1 MEQGEQRRVLPAIP
15 LRGVSILPG
24 MITNIDLNRQ
34 PSLKALEFAMRNH
47 TNIFLVTQQKIE
59 TDDNNLATLYE
70 TGCIARVV
78 QMFQLPNQIV
88 RVVVEGM
95 KRARL
100 FSLEQQKDAFMM
112 AEVMEFDLEEHGW
125 SMEECEARSRVL
137 KELLARYL
145 YLQPNVP
152 KELAVTASNTMD
164 FKVLLRTFAAYLP
177 FYFQQRQAYLDATD
191 EELLYEMVVTD
202 LQNELNFL
210 QVKKNC
216 RKM

>member
-112 AEVMEFDLEEHGW
+112 ADVREMSLSEKSFEETDWERLAEYTKSHDIYVELV
-125 SMEECEARSRVL
+125 SNYYSCE
-137 KELLARYL
+137 Y
-145 YLQPNVP
+145 
-152 KELAVTASNTMD
+152 
-164 FKVLLRTFAAYLP
+164 FA
-177 FYFQQRQAYLDATD
+177 
-191 EELLYEMVVTD
+191 
-202 LQNELNFL
+202 
-210 QVKKNC
+210 
-216 RKM
+216 